1 MKYTIDG
8 PDVKIDTLGLSG
20 VEQTT
25 VALLVHLPSANAR
38 TAAMFGRH
46 AAKVW
51 KTQPKYAAFAFEDG
65 AHVVRWNGKVL
76 NFDTNESLKEASVG
90 VLRSRRA
97 VAEISA
103 MGRWWT
109 VDTED
114 RCTLPLYL
122 HANVSRDDA

>member
-8 PDVKIDTLGLSG
+8 PDIKIDVLGLSG

-51 KTQPKYAAFAFEDG
+51 KTQPEYAAFAFEDG
-65 AHVVRWNGKVL
+65 AHVVRWDGKVL
-76 NFDTNESLKEASVG
+76 NFDSNQSLKKASIG

-97 VAEISA
+97 VGEISA
-103 MGRWWT
+103 TGKWWT
-109 VDTED
+109 VDAPTPVTKEEI
-114 RCTLPLYL
+114 L
-122 HANVSRDDA
+122 AAEGAG

>member
-1 MKYTIDG
+1 MRYTIDG
-8 PDVKIDTLGLSG
+8 PDAKIDVLGLSG

-25 VALLVHLPSANAR
+25 VALLVHLPSASRR

-51 KTQPKYAAFAFEDG
+51 KTQPKYAAFAFENG
-65 AHVVRWNGKVL
+65 AHVVRWDGKVL
-76 NFDTNESLKEASVG
+76 NLTAESLKEASVG

-109 VDTED
+109 VDTEYQPISKEAI
-114 RCTLPLYL
+114 L
-122 HANVSRDDA
+122 AAEGAG

>member
-8 PDVKIDTLGLSG
+8 PDIKIDVLGLSG

-51 KTQPKYAAFAFEDG
+51 KTQPEYAAFAFENG
-65 AHVVRWNGKVL
+65 AHVVRWDGKVL
-76 NFDTNESLKEASVG
+76 NLANNAAIKAASIGTLRSQRVTGEISTIGKWWTIDAPAPITKEAI
-90 VLRSRRA
+90 LA
-97 VAEISA
+97 AEGA
-103 MGRWWT
+103 G
-109 VDTED
+109 
-114 RCTLPLYL
+114 
-122 HANVSRDDA
+122 

>member
-1 MKYTIDG
+1 MRYTIDG
-8 PDVKIDTLGLSG
+8 PDAKIDVLGLSG

-25 VALLVHLPSANAR
+25 VALLVHLPSASRR

-65 AHVVRWNGKVL
+65 AHVVRWDGKVL
-76 NFDTNESLKEASVG
+76 NLTAESLKEASVG

-109 VDTED
+109 VDTEYQ
-114 RCTLPLYL
+114 TISKETIL
-122 HANVSRDDA
+122 AAEGAG

>member
-1 MKYTIDG
+1 MRYTIDG
-8 PDVKIDTLGLSG
+8 PDAKIDVLGLSG

-25 VALLVHLPSANAR
+25 VALLVHLPSASRR

-65 AHVVRWNGKVL
+65 AHVVPWDGTVL
-76 NFDTNESLKEASVG
+76 NLTSETLQEASVG

-97 VAEISA
+97 I
-103 MGRWWT
+103 GTWWT
-109 VDTED
+109 VVTESEY
-114 RCTLPLYL
+114 RPLTKEQIL
-122 HANVSRDDA
+122 AAEGMG